1 MHLGAKHVRQ
11 AEFVKDR
18 SELLHSTLAGL
29 RHQQVGFE
37 RLVRAENLRYGF
49 RRCPRTDLDRLR
61 ERRTGN
67 VGERVSAERDPEV
80 DGPGHNRVGV
90 RFGVE
95 VEGTCQRPTL
105 RPRTRGVHLVDL
117 FGGDVCALPVHLRCT
132 QFEVFANLL
141 LVVPRVD
148 VVDGSGVFLFAK
160 HAVLVVRLT
169 AEPGGLCESSG
180 LEVAVDVDRV
190 PDATIGLHVGA
201 VVGELLP
208 CLFDAACAD
217 RDRFVFH
224 PGQQHVV
231 AQFAQTWDCSQRVH
245 LVEDTFAVVGE
256 VGEHLFQVVNVV
268 DLDAVA
274 SGHLVGLRV
283 LTGVLTALRVV
294 HVDAGHHQV
303 HDVAEEH
310 PWGGLHEIPR
320 VRVGVLFGGGAE
332 QFGEFVRQIRVCAE
346 QVRQPVVGLLRV
358 FLRVG
363 YLCCGRGGGG
373 EGVGGLRQRVRRGG
387 AQLRL
392 CRKRCGVHISG
403 VRPVDTLVQFLVAV
417 GEDVVKVLKGFERV
431 RQRRDDTGGHGGV
444 LFRCPENVLL
454 HLVGHAD
461 GLHLDVVAA
470 HLLLGRVRRPLVH
483 IVLLPIS
490 GGDGVVSHCP
500 SCSCR
505 RRSAANPDC
514 PGCGA
519 ARRGSGCS
527 TGRLGRPTR
536 SPAPARTA
544 ALR

>member
-1 MHLGAKHVRQ
+1 MPL
-11 AEFVKDR
+11 F
-18 SELLHSTLAGL
+18 L
-29 RHQQVGFE
+29 RLPDG
-37 RLVRAENLRYGF
+37 
-49 RRCPRTDLDRLR
+49 RR
-61 ERRTGN
+61 
-67 VGERVSAERDPEV
+67 GERTFRH
-80 DGPGHNRVGV
+80 GRVGV
-90 RFGVE
+90 RHSSNVRVHRHTGRATEPPV
-95 VEGTCQRPTL
+95 GG
-105 RPRTRGVHLVDL
+105 RPRLANPGTRVQGTVLFPERLNPLV
-117 FGGDVCALPVHLRCT
+117 FGGDAVAGGDL
-132 QFEVFANLL
+132 AG
-141 LVVPRVD
+141 LV
-148 VVDGSGVFLFAK
+148 L
-160 HAVLVVRLT
+160 
-169 AEPGGLCESSG
+169 EPC
-180 LEVAVDVDRV
+180 
-190 PDATIGLHVGA
+190 
-201 VVGELLP
+201 LLP
-208 CLFDAACAD
+208 AARLNRLD
-217 RDRFVFH
+217 
-224 PGQQHVV
+224 GGEQG
-231 AQFAQTWDCSQRVH
+231 VH
-245 LVEDTFAVVGE
+245 G
-256 VGEHLFQVVNVV
+256 G
-268 DLDAVA
+268 
-274 SGHLVGLRV
+274 
-283 LTGVLTALRVV
+283 
-294 HVDAGHHQV
+294 
-303 HDVAEEH
+303 AEEH

-444 LFRCPENVLL
+444 LFGCPENVLL

-505 RRSAANPDC
+505 RRSAANPGC

-536 SPAPARTA
+536 SPAPARTV